1 MIPEQIHLEVVT
13 PEEAVLT
20 EEVDEV
26 DLPAVE
32 GQIGVRPGHVP
43 LLTSLNIGEM
53 VVRSEGKER
62 RFFVVRGFAEIL
74 SDTVRV
80 LAQECEG
87 VEDIDIESARADL
100 REAERELERLEAKEP
115 AAGEEEL
122 QERYRESLRKNRM
135 RLMMSGDDE
144 LDE

>member
-1 MIPEQIHLEVVT
+1 M
-13 PEEAVLT
+13 
-20 EEVDEV
+20 
-26 DLPAVE
+26 
-32 GQIGVRPGHVP
+32 
-43 LLTSLNIGEM
+43 
-53 VVRSEGKER
+53 
-62 RFFVVRGFAEIL
+62 
-74 SDTVRV
+74 
-80 LAQECEG
+80 AQECEG